1 MRKKTEKSVEITL
14 KETSVGTPSG
24 EIKFV
29 EGVDSKN
36 LPICIVKP
44 QHKTNIDIDWC
55 CNSWTGILGLAKPPA
70 SKPEVALVSS
80 DKPEQYKPCLIKG
93 QNQSDVTQAPVPTS
107 TEIFFFDN

>member
-1 MRKKTEKSVEITL
+1 MYASTKLKKVTKFRLKNIVTVKGAEIMRKKTEKSVEITL

-44 QHKTNIDIDWC
+44 
-55 CNSWTGILGLAKPPA
+55 
-70 SKPEVALVSS
+70 
-80 DKPEQYKPCLIKG
+80 
-93 QNQSDVTQAPVPTS
+93 
-107 TEIFFFDN
+107 